1 MCHTVWSSMA
11 VAFWGVAVSHRN
23 ARRFSTGTYQYVPP
37 PSPSQLHRDESCG
50 PLPAT
55 VGMPHPAAPRA
66 VNAIARPKTDRRF
79 MSRSPRSLGACRNNA
94 KRAHPASRPSHMRAD
109 FADMRRENAGRTR
122 RLWGADPL
130 FRAVMISPT
139 RSQGSIDFA
148 PTLGKDHGSRLM
160 AALLA
165 R

>member
-1 MCHTVWSSMA
+1 
-11 VAFWGVAVSHRN
+11 
-23 ARRFSTGTYQYVPP
+23 
-37 PSPSQLHRDESCG
+37 
-50 PLPAT
+50 
-55 VGMPHPAAPRA
+55 
-66 VNAIARPKTDRRF
+66 
-79 MSRSPRSLGACRNNA
+79 
-94 KRAHPASRPSHMRAD
+94 MRAD
-109 FADMRRENAGRTR
+109 FADVRRENAVERVGC
-122 RLWGADPL
+122 GAPIPL